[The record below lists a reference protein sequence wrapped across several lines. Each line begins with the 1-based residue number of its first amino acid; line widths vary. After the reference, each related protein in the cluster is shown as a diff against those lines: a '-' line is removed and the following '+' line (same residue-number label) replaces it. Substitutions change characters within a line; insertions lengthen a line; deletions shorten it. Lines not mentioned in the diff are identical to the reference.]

1 MPPLHLSSLCQR
13 PFGVS
18 SSQKLHSSE
27 NQQQTRL
34 KELIWQKIN
43 KTYENKLVSTLF
55 LFNALGKMSN
65 SVGITLFAQDMI
77 I

>member
-1 MPPLHLSSLCQR
+1 
-13 PFGVS
+13 
-18 SSQKLHSSE
+18 
-27 NQQQTRL
+27 L

-65 SVGITLFAQDMI
+65 SVGITLFAQNMI